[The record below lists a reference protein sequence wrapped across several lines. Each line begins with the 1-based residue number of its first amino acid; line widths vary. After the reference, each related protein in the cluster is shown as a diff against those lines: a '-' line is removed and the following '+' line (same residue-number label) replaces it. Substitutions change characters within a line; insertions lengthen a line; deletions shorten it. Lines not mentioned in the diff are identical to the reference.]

1 MGLCKCERKKVTN
14 LFCFE
19 HRVNVCEFCLISN
32 HPRCIVKS
40 YLYWLK
46 ESDYSSV
53 CALCSKPLDDESSG
67 ECVRLMCLD
76 IFHWQ
81 CLDKHAS
88 ELPATTASAGYECP
102 LCSQSIIPLSNQ
114 GGPLAE
120 ALRAKLSTAKWM
132 KPNFQMKSAAP
143 RMKTNLPEPP
153 NNDFRP
159 TTVPIE
165 PIIKGEASVESL
177 FERQRHRDDS
187 VGENQISASL
197 LRPPRLVNADED
209 DKYRRRSQ
217 AGTFNQ
223 FLGYYFY
230 YSYRASL
237 FICNASYH
245 RNLSLGY
252 L

>member
-19 HRVNVCEFCLISN
+19 HRVNVCEFCLISH

-53 CALCSKPLDDESSG
+53 CAICSKPLGDESSG

-81 CLDKHAS
+81 CLDKYAS
-88 ELPATTASAGYECP
+88 ELPSTTAPAGYECP

-132 KPNFQMKSAAP
+132 KPNLQIKSSAP
-143 RMKTNLPEPP
+143 RMKFKPTAHHENEAV
-153 NNDFRP
+153 NNM
-159 TTVPIE
+159 
-165 PIIKGEASVESL
+165 G
-177 FERQRHRDDS
+177 
-187 VGENQISASL
+187 
-197 LRPPRLVNADED
+197 
-209 DKYRRRSQ
+209 
-217 AGTFNQ
+217 
-223 FLGYYFY
+223 
-230 YSYRASL
+230 
-237 FICNASYH
+237 
-245 RNLSLGY
+245 
-252 L
+252 